1 VENLKFLPAGSVP
14 PSPSELLDSQQF
26 ADLIEKARNLF
37 DIILIDSP
45 PALLVTDP
53 VVLSEK
59 VDGVI
64 LVVRAGAT
72 SQRMLSRVSR
82 LLGSTHSNK
91 LGIVMNSVDT
101 SSVEYYY
108 SYGYYGTERYFETEG
123 KEA

>member
-1 VENLKFLPAGSVP
+1 
-14 PSPSELLDSQQF
+14 
-26 ADLIEKARNLF
+26 
-37 DIILIDSP
+37 
-45 PALLVTDP
+45 
-53 VVLSEK
+53 
-59 VDGVI
+59 
-64 LVVRAGAT
+64 
-72 SQRMLSRVSR
+72 MLSRVSR